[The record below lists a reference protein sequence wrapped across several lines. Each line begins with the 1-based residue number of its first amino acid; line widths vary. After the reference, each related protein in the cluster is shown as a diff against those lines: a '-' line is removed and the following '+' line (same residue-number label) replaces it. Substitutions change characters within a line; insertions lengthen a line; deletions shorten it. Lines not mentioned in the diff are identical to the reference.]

1 MAMDVFKPDRLAR
14 GMMELHPQNAAEVTL
29 ALLDDALVNGRQER
43 ALMWWAVL
51 VRVEWRKKKR
61 LTDQLH

>member
-1 MAMDVFKPDRLAR
+1 MAIDIHKPDRLAR
-14 GMMELHPQNAAEVTL
+14 GMMQLHPDNAAEVTL
-29 ALLDDALVNGRQER
+29 ALLDDAMANGRQER

-61 LTDQLH
+61 LTDHIH